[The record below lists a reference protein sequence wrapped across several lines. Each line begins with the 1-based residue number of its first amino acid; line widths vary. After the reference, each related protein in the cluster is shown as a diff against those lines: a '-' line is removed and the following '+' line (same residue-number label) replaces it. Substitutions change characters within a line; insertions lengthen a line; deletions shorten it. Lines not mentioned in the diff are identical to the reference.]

1 MCLVRSGRE
10 GGRNCREDLLAG
22 GQPPIRPNGGEKR
35 AASFPRPVTKR
46 LRVRSML
53 MRLLKLAAHT
63 RTRRCTAC
71 NLPRWNTIET
81 IPVILAFPTCLQPC
95 VPCIQQNGK
104 RANGFEREK
113 DRERE
118 ICRRSDCES
127 KGEGK
132 SILASRHA
140 KHRLA
145 NYSRSLARIAWPFH
159 PREPS

>member
-118 ICRRSDCES
+118 RFV
-127 KGEGK
+127 GEA
-132 SILASRHA
+132 I
-140 KHRLA
+140 
-145 NYSRSLARIAWPFH
+145 ARVRGRGRVFL
-159 PREPS
+159 PRDTRNTVSQIIRGP